1 MKKPGSRDG
10 GKTDNKYD
18 NMFCYCYTHSFEEE
32 KQEAQLMIE
41 EPTINLGKCL
51 RRRKIKMRSNSINW
65 RQNSLTL
72 LSFLRGGDKSAFLY
86 HCYPDGR
93 GPNEDLINML
103 ENDVIDKNPN
113 VKFEDIADLDEAK
126 NIIQETV
133 LLPLLMPEFFKVWM
147 FYTYTFI

>member
-1 MKKPGSRDG
+1 M
-10 GKTDNKYD
+10 
-18 NMFCYCYTHSFEEE
+18 
-32 KQEAQLMIE
+32 
-41 EPTINLGKCL
+41 
-51 RRRKIKMRSNSINW
+51 
-65 RQNSLTL
+65 
-72 LSFLRGGDKSAFLY
+72 Y

-133 LLPLLMPEFFKVWM
+133 LLPLLMPEFFKV
-147 FYTYTFI
+147 